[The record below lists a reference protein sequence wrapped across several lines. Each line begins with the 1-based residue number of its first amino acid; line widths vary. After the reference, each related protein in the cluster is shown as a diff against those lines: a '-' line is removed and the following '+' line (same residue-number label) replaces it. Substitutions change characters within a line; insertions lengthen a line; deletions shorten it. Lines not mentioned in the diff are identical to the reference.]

1 MAEST
6 PVLSNAQVAPEP
18 TPRTKE
24 MKKKVTQELAAWD
37 LDGDGQLTEAELIA
51 AGRQQL
57 QLKQNVKNL
66 KKTVAVVSAVSV
78 AVLAAFLAV
87 VIVGNEA
94 TKETHASSGAL
105 TDTTGRS
112 VATTPATSSFSISSL
127 GLASDAELQSLRTL
141 NVENGST
148 THFYKLAG
156 FDRDISTG
164 VVTFYTTRGHV
175 VVIDSM
181 FNSLTVFDSE
191 GNELPVGV
199 EDLSTSSRRL
209 LQRGGGGGGGGRRFL
224 TGGGIG
230 SSRCNAHKGYNANGK
245 AVCCRGDEITFMPDA
260 LGTAYT
266 AGTKLYGCIP
276 SVSAPMIHMSLSTDA
291 EISFH
296 MYVVSVLGTYGVP
309 SSSAGVFANVILS
322 GQGNVGMYHSFT
334 VLSVAGPRNVAT
346 AALQL
351 LAFLDVAGAKAAA
364 EASDSPYVDVIS
376 TDDMNSFIS
385 GVSGSSSYVWAGF
398 KAITADDVSD
408 FIYMMLDEINRSVP
422 RRGGPP
428 SKFGKPS
435 APTFPLEFR
444 TDVFTYKVVGYSID
458 RSAQIKAIISAKRS
472 SARSDGLDSEEEDG
486 NESEENV
493 YPRLD
498 GRFY

>member
-1 MAEST
+1 MEMAEST

-156 FDRDISTG
+156 YDRDTSTG
-164 VVTFYTTRGHV
+164 VVTFYTKRGHV
-175 VVIDSM
+175 IVIDSM
-181 FNSLTVFDSE
+181 FDNLMVFDSE
-191 GNELPVGV
+191 GNELPVG
-199 EDLSTSSRRL
+199 EEELTASSRRL
-209 LQRGGGGGGGGRRFL
+209 LQRGRGRGRPGRNGGGM
-224 TGGGIG
+224 G
-230 SSRCNAHKGYNANGK
+230 SSKCPGGKGYLENGK
-245 AVCCRGDEITFMPDA
+245 AVCCGRNEITFMPDA
-260 LGTAYT
+260 LGTTYT
-266 AGTKLYGCIP
+266 ADAKLYGCLRNVAGSSIA
-276 SVSAPMIHMSLSTDA
+276 SGLATGA
-291 EISFH
+291 NSFRN
-296 MYVVSVLGTYGVP
+296 YVTRVLGAYGVP
-309 SSSAGVFANVILS
+309 SSASSVFADAILS
-322 GQGNVGMYHSFT
+322 GQGMVGAAEGFRL
-334 VLSVAGPRNVAT
+334 LSVAGPRNDAT

-364 EASDSPYVDVIS
+364 EASGSSYVEVIS
-376 TDDMNSFIS
+376 DEDMDAFIS
-385 GVSGSSSYVWAGF
+385 GVSGSSSSAWASF
-398 KAITADDVSD
+398 KAVTADDISEVLFD
-408 FIYMMLDEINRSVP
+408 MLREISGSAP
-422 RRGGPP
+422 ARGAP
-428 SKFGKPS
+428 SKGRRSP
-435 APTFPLEFR
+435 PTFPLEFR

-458 RSAQIKAIISAKRS
+458 RSSEVRAIIAAKRR
-472 SARSDGLDSEEEDG
+472 SARGDGMSSEEEGG
-486 NESEENV
+486 NSSEEDND
-493 YPRLD
+493 RRR
-498 GRFY
+498 GGSRN